1 MREVE
6 KKSFKL
12 KRNMR
17 LIGKLMILMILFW
30 GINACSAQDSFTI
43 EGEVS
48 GLADGTVMELTPGA
62 THQEEK
68 PVATATVS
76 GGKFSFTWSVESP
89 RLFYIGQQGAWGVMT
104 VLVEN
109 GNRVKISGTV
119 SYQGEG
125 NQRQADFSSV
135 EITGAP
141 LNDEYLRKI
150 AFKDDLNRLYEEYH
164 ERNAEISEQLTKAR
178 RANNQALLDSLSRT
192 EAAAALSRDEAA
204 FFRNVGEQTKN
215 AVMSNKDSWWGPLMM
230 LVNMNWF
237 EEEQKEW
244 YAAFPADVQQ
254 SYYGQIVYKELFPE
268 TLEGKPAPA
277 FTVKGEDGASVTL
290 EQLLDGK
297 KYALV
302 DFWASWCGPCRR
314 EIPNLKAAYEKFASK
329 GLEIIS
335 ISIDKDA
342 AAWQK
347 ALEEEQLPWPN
358 FLDDADIDN
367 LYGVKTIPAI
377 FLLDGKGTVIAV
389 GLRGEAL
396 QAKLAELLP

>member
-1 MREVE
+1 MDFIR
-6 KKSFKL
+6 KS
-12 KRNMR
+12 
-17 LIGKLMILMILFW
+17 
-30 GINACSAQDSFTI
+30 
-43 EGEVS
+43 
-48 GLADGTVMELTPGA
+48 
-62 THQEEK
+62 
-68 PVATATVS
+68 
-76 GGKFSFTWSVESP
+76 
-89 RLFYIGQQGAWGVMT
+89 
-104 VLVEN
+104 
-109 GNRVKISGTV
+109 
-119 SYQGEG
+119 
-125 NQRQADFSSV
+125 ADFSTLERHVNAPLIRRSFTVPGECDAEIVVASTGFYVLYLNGRDITKGQLAPYISAPDDIVCCDRYSV
-135 EITGAP
+135 RLDAGENVVALMLGNGMQNSVCGFVWDFDKAAWRGAP
-141 LNDEYLRKI
+141 S
-150 AFKDDLNRLYEEYH
+150 A
-164 ERNAEISEQLTKAR
+164 
-178 RANNQALLDSLSRT
+178 
-192 EAAAALSRDEAA
+192 
-204 FFRNVGEQTKN
+204 
-215 AVMSNKDSWWGPLMM
+215 
-230 LVNMNWF
+230 
-237 EEEQKEW
+237 
-244 YAAFPADVQQ
+244 
-254 SYYGQIVYKELFPE
+254 
-268 TLEGKPAPA
+268 A
-277 FTVKGEDGASVTL
+277 FTVKGEDGASVTW